1 MQGRPVEAIPQTVD
15 EQEAAMPIDSPG
27 QRDGEILDPA
37 RMPDIRA
44 IEDLGISYANAV
56 DDRDWGRWE
65 ALFLSDGLVDY
76 TRAGGI
82 KGTPAEVAE
91 WMVGA
96 MANFAFTLHTTSTH
110 EIRLTGPATAVGRC
124 HVFNRNGVEW
134 DGRRELFDVGAWYED
149 TYSRIGGAWR
159 IASRIEHTTYMSGG
173 SFADMILKMI
183 NDPGSGLPPVF
194 G

>member
-1 MQGRPVEAIPQTVD
+1 MAID
-15 EQEAAMPIDSPG
+15 MPDR
-27 QRDGEILDPA
+27 RDGEILEPS

-44 IEDLGISYANAV
+44 IEDLGISYAHAV

-110 EIRLTGPATAVGRC
+110 EIRLTGPATATGRS

-134 DGRRELFDVGAWYED
+134 EGRRELFDVGAWYED
-149 TYSRIGGAWR
+149 TYSRIGGGWR
-159 IASRIEHTTYMSGG
+159 IASRIEHTTYMAGG
-173 SFADMILKMI
+173 SFADMILRMI
-183 NDPGSGLPPVF
+183 NDPESGLPPVF